1 MKCLVVNE
9 IEASGD
15 EKIQFIR
22 ELRLFS
28 SVAGAATAEQAI
40 SKLKRYAYDI
50 VILDLGPTKEENMN
64 LLKQIRAEK
73 IFVCVI
79 MMSEENTLEYISEA
93 FSYGV
98 SDFLLKPSTCKRFS
112 EAVIRAVGKRECLLQ
127 YQTMTQDEIDACIAQ
142 SVYFAPNTDKGK
154 GICNETFN
162 FVKST
167 VSKRTGSFSAADIAE
182 ETGLSRI
189 TIRKY
194 LERMSETGVLE
205 TELEYGEVGRPQ
217 KRYLYLEHQPDVK

>member
-1 MKCLVVNE
+1 MKCLVVSE
-9 IEASGD
+9 IEASAE
-15 EKIQFIR
+15 EKIEFLR
-22 ELRLFS
+22 ELHLFTSVVGAS
-28 SVAGAATAEQAI
+28 SAEQAI
-40 SKLKRYAYDI
+40 AKLKRYAYDI
-50 VILDLGPTKEENMN
+50 VILDLGPSKNENML

-79 MMSEENTLEYISEA
+79 MMSHENALDYIAEA

-98 SDFLLKPSTCKRFS
+98 SDYLLKPSSCKRFT
-112 EAVIRAVGKRECLLQ
+112 EAAMRTVSKRECLLQ
-127 YQTMTQDEIDACIAQ
+127 FQTMTQDEIDQCIAL
-142 SVYFAPNTDKGK
+142 SAHILPNVDKGK

-162 FVKST
+162 FVKSA
-167 VSKRTGSFSAADIAE
+167 VSKRSASFSAADIAE

-194 LERMSETGVLE
+194 LERMSETGVLD

-217 KRYLYLEHQPDVK
+217 KRYLYVDLPTDAS

>member
-1 MKCLVVNE
+1 MKCLVVSE

-22 ELRLFS
+22 DLRLFS
-28 SVAGAATAEQAI
+28 SVVGAATAEQAI
-40 SKLKRYAYDI
+40 TKLKRYAYDI
-50 VILDLGPTKEENMN
+50 VILDLGPTKAENMD
-64 LLKQIRAEK
+64 LLKQIRADK

-79 MMSEENTLEYISEA
+79 MMSAENTLEYVAEA

-98 SDFLLKPSTCKRFS
+98 SDYLLKPSTCRRFS
-112 EAVIRAVGKRECLLQ
+112 EAVMRAVSKRECLLQ
-127 YQTMTQDEIDACIAQ
+127 YQTMTQDEIDACIALNIHI
-142 SVYFAPNTDKGK
+142 APNADKGK

-167 VSKRTGSFSAADIAE
+167 VSKRRDSFSAADIAE

-194 LERMSETGVLE
+194 LERMSETGVLD

-217 KRYLYLEHQPDVK
+217 KRYLYVEK

>member
-142 SVYFAPNTDKGK
+142 SVHFAPNTDKGK

-167 VSKRTGSFSAADIAE
+167 ASKRSGSFSAADIAE